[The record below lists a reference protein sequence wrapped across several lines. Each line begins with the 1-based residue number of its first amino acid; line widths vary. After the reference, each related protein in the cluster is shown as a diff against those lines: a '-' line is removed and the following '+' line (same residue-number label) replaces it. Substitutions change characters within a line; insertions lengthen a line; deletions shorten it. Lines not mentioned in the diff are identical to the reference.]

1 MVLKV
6 RQENP
11 DVICF
16 QEVRSGSQP
25 ELENQILDL
34 KALLPSKYKWHIFR
48 VANNVSLV
56 INSIHTEWN
65 REGNVGFQILIMTFH
80 LPNLDIKNIFLKNLS
95 FCEIS
100 IFFRCFQYVLDPF
113 FDICSCSSILRG
125 SRWGIMISE

>member
-25 ELENQILDL
+25 ESENQILDL

-56 INSIHTEWN
+56 INSIHTHWN
-65 REGNVGFQILIMTFH
+65 SEGNVGFQILIMTFH
-80 LPNLDIKNIFLKNLS
+80 P
-95 FCEIS
+95 
-100 IFFRCFQYVLDPF
+100 P
-113 FDICSCSSILRG
+113 SILTFQI
-125 SRWGIMISE
+125 WIYF